1 MLHFPLW
8 KVVVVVLG
16 CVLGVLFAAPNL
28 LTDEEL
34 SQLPGIFPHQKVNL
48 GLDLQG
54 GSYLLMEVDFDAV
67 LRERAQSLVDSART
81 VLRRERIGYQDLG
94 PIAGGGITFT
104 LPNVSDSDRARSE
117 MRKAEPDVTADL
129 QGNRVTLRYSD
140 QATIAR
146 KNQVVDQSIEIVRR
160 RVDELGTTEPSIQ
173 RQGENRI
180 LVQLPGLNDPER
192 IKNLLGK
199 TAKMNFQ
206 LVDMSIPPEQARAT
220 GRVPPGDDLLPEDK
234 GSRDAQGNQAF
245 HLVQK
250 QIAVGGETLVD
261 AQPSFRD
268 GRPVVTFRFDT
279 TGGRKFAEV
288 TRNNVGKPFAIVLD
302 GKVISAPVIREPIL
316 GGTGEISGN
325 FTTQEA
331 KDLSLLLR
339 AGALP
344 APLQVVEERSV
355 GPDLGA
361 DSIKSGTHATL
372 IGLVLVLAYM
382 LISYGLFGLFADVAV
397 IINLTLTIAA
407 LSLLQATLT
416 LPGIAGLLLTVGM
429 SVDANI
435 LINERTREEIR
446 NGKSPFSAMEA
457 GFTRAWATIIDSNLT
472 TLIKMAILYL
482 LGAGVVRGFAVTIF
496 LGILISMFTSIVM
509 VRLMMTS
516 WIRRARPKQLKIS
529 LIRFI
534 PDKTNIQFMKGRY
547 VGIGMSAFLSLGSIV
562 LCFTPGLNKGIDF
575 VGGIQIE
582 LKTQGTADFAAL
594 RTDLDKL
601 GLGDVKLQQFGGPD
615 QVLIRID
622 RQAGG
627 DEAQQIAIDK
637 VKADLTNNFQGS
649 QIQSTAAVG
658 ATVSDELFWD
668 GMKAL
673 SLALVAMLAYI
684 WFRFE
689 WQFGVG
695 AVLTLILD
703 VTKTLGFFAI
713 TGWAFGWQ
721 FNLESIAAIL
731 TIMGYSIN
739 DKVVVYDRVRE
750 NLRKYKSMP
759 LRQLID
765 LSINETLSRTIGT
778 SSSVF
783 LATIPLALVGGEALH
798 PFAWAMLF
806 GLILSTTSS
815 IMIAAPILLL
825 LGENKLRKTTAP
837 ATGAMAKSGA
847 TS

>member
-1 MLHFPLW
+1 MSHFPVW
-8 KVVVVVLG
+8 KIVVVVLG
-16 CVLGVLFAAPNL
+16 CVLGVMFAAPNL
-28 LTDEEL
+28 LTDEEVAG
-34 SQLPGIFPHQKVNL
+34 LPQFMPHQKVNL

-67 LRERAQSLVDSART
+67 LRERAQGLVDSART
-81 VLRRERIGYQDLG
+81 ILRRERIGYQDLG
-94 PIAGGGITFT
+94 ITNDGGVSFT
-104 LPNVSDSDRARSE
+104 LTNPADAERARSE
-117 MRKAEPDVTADL
+117 FRKAETDVTIDV
-129 QGNRVTLRYSD
+129 QGNRMVLRYSE
-140 QATIAR
+140 QATVAR
-146 KNQVVDQSIEIVRR
+146 KNQVLEQSIEIVRR

-206 LVDMSIPPEQARAT
+206 LVDVSMSPEDARAT
-220 GRVPPGDDLLPEDK
+220 GRIPPGDDLLPEDK
-234 GSRDAQGNQAF
+234 GRNAQGNPVF

-268 GRPVVTFRFDT
+268 GRPVVTFRFDAG
-279 TGGRKFAEV
+279 GGRKFAEI
-288 TRNNVGKPFAIVLD
+288 TRSNVGRPFAIVLD
-302 GKVISAPVIREPIL
+302 NKVISAPVIREPIL
-316 GGTGEISGN
+316 GGSGEISGN

-331 KDLSLLLR
+331 KDLALLLR

-344 APLQVVEERSV
+344 APLKVVEERSV

-361 DSIKSGTHATL
+361 DSIKSGTHATIL
-372 IGLVLVLAYM
+372 GLVLVLAYM
-382 LISYGLFGLFADVAV
+382 LLSYGRFGLFADVAV
-397 IINLTLTIAA
+397 LLNLVLTIAA

-435 LINERTREEIR
+435 LINERTREEIL
-446 NGKSPFSAMEA
+446 NGRSPMSAIEA
-457 GFTRAWATIIDSNLT
+457 GFTKAWATIIDSNLT

-496 LGILISMFTSIVM
+496 LGILISMFTSIVL

-516 WIRRARPKQLKIS
+516 WLRRVRPKQLKIS
-529 LIRFI
+529 LIRLI
-534 PDKTNIQFMKGRY
+534 PDKTNIAFMKGRF
-547 VGIGMSAFLSLGSIV
+547 VGIAMSAFLSLASIA

-575 VGGIQIE
+575 LGGIQIE

-594 RTDLDKL
+594 RSSLDKL

-627 DEAQQIAIDK
+627 DEEQQAAIDK
-637 VKADLTNNFQGS
+637 VKANLVQNFPGS

-658 ATVSDELFWD
+658 ATVSNELFWD

-673 SLALVAMLAYI
+673 GLALVAMLGYI

-713 TGWAFGWQ
+713 TGAAFGWQ

-765 LSINETLSRTIGT
+765 LSINETLARTVGT
-778 SSSVF
+778 SISVF
-783 LATIPLALVGGEALH
+783 LATLPLALVGGQALH

-806 GLILSTTSS
+806 GIVLSTTSS
-815 IMIAAPILLL
+815 IMIAAPILLI
-825 LGENKLRKTTAP
+825 LGENKLRRNTTTTAASPGP
-837 ATGAMAKSGA
+837 ATA
-847 TS
+847 